1 MHLPGGELGRYSIY
15 HIRSLKCIKYWLR
28 ILHMPNDRFPKIC
41 YKQQCKWL
49 EGNPRTDCWVNVVR
63 GLLLANGF
71 GYAWYNHGVGN
82 ELEFSKNFD
91 QREKDIDISLWSIDL
106 TDMDRLRTYRILK
119 DRFCFEDCLN
129 DNMNASYKQLF
140 IKFRC
145 GLLDLRVNTGR
156 IESLAYNDRICQV
169 CNSDIETEMHFL
181 LECPYYDHLRHDF
194 FPAPF
199 YLYPSTMQFKR
210 LINHKSLEVR
220 TKICQYIIHALRL
233 RNTILQENN
242 WFFQWFQI

>member
-1 MHLPGGELGRYSIY
+1 
-15 HIRSLKCIKYWLR
+15 
-28 ILHMPNDRFPKIC
+28 
-41 YKQQCKWL
+41 
-49 EGNPRTDCWVNVVR
+49 
-63 GLLLANGF
+63 
-71 GYAWYNHGVGN
+71 
-82 ELEFSKNFD
+82 
-91 QREKDIDISLWSIDL
+91 
-106 TDMDRLRTYRILK
+106 MDRLRTYRILK
-119 DRFCFEDCLN
+119 DRFCFEDYLN

-156 IESLAYNDRICQV
+156 NESLAYNDRICQV
-169 CNSDIETEMHFL
+169 CNADIETEMHFL

-220 TKICQYIIHALRL
+220 TKICQYVIHALRL

-242 WFFQWFQI
+242 